1 MLNTASGQQR
11 LAFEQ
16 QQPEGAALNLTG
28 SWDEDEDSDLD
39 SVLRRFLSSNKGH
52 LPSPEVGK
60 PPSYLVYPHACRH
73 SPTRC
78 CTPHSPQE
86 QNMFP
91 PHNEPKHPL
100 HSHQASIDSPGP
112 NLGHLAR
119 AQMMNMYPSQQW
131 IADATFSQGSLHVLL
146 HLVSCRP
153 EPISDDVMLARLLAL
168 CQAQPHYQTGRHV
181 VQVGRGERGRM
192 GGVDPGAGTL
202 LCASA
207 QHSHPCALQYGR
219 MVGYLEDNVVSP
231 TSLDLSKQ
239 PGRDRLLPPPL
250 EDCTPLV
257 VALEELQRPGGLA
270 VALKGE
276 GLKQRCSVVV
286 CMGRSVVPKCRK
298 LQDGGSDGGCCL
310 LHLEARDDKH
320 LGCGV
325 VRIMGGNEEGH
336 YAHLASILVLPSARL
351 AEEFNRWAYPL
362 VLSGKG
368 QGRATPCTFSIARA
382 QTR

>member
-1 MLNTASGQQR
+1 MLNIASGQQR

-16 QQPEGAALNLTG
+16 QQSEGAALNLTG

-52 LPSPEVGK
+52 SPSPEVGK

-73 SPTRC
+73 SPSRC

-91 PHNEPKHPL
+91 PHNEPKQPL

-181 VQVGRGERGRM
+181 VQVGRRERGRVA
-192 GGVDPGAGTL
+192 GVLIREWGP
-202 LCASA
+202 CSEPP
-207 QHSHPCALQYGR
+207 QHPLQYGR
-219 MVGYLEDNVVSP
+219 MVGYLEDNVISP

-239 PGRDRLLPPPL
+239 PDRMPPPL
-250 EDCTPLV
+250 KNCTPLV
-257 VALEELQRPGGLA
+257 VALEKLQRPGGLA
-270 VALKGE
+270 VTLKGE
-276 GLKQRCSVVV
+276 GLLQSCSVVV
-286 CMGRSVVPKCRK
+286 CMGRSVVPKCLK
-298 LQDGGSDGGCCL
+298 LQDGGSDGGSCL

-325 VRIMGGNEEGH
+325 VRIMGGNKEGH
-336 YAHLASILVLPSARL
+336 YAHLASILVLRSVKL
-351 AEEFNRWAYPL
+351 AVEFSRWAP
-362 VLSGKG
+362 
-368 QGRATPCTFSIARA
+368 PWARA
-382 QTR
+382 RQAARCPSTR